1 MPKACD
7 KTYSIKLTGIQA
19 RTLLTNGQIDSI
31 WDATSNDGSSK
42 HYEAED
48 TQPSHCYQA
57 PQGKLMMSARSTY
70 ILIRSTINSIFLA
83 EDKHY
88 QQAVPDQD

>member
-57 PQGKLMMSARSTY
+57 MEKTLLMHHRE
-70 ILIRSTINSIFLA
+70 NS
-83 EDKHY
+83 
-88 QQAVPDQD
+88 